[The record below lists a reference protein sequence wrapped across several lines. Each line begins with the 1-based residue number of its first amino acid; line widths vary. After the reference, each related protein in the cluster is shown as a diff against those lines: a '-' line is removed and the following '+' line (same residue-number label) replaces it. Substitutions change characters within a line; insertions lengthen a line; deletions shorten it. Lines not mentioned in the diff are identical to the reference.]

1 MNRHHPRRVRLA
13 RRFEQRSREK
23 GHVSDRRTLS
33 RQHGYGLV
41 LVLVL
46 ASVSFQVAAPEADW
60 SRLVG
65 IVLGAATVVTAVW
78 AARARRRWVWAI
90 ALLTAVLALG
100 AFVVLLATGDLGK
113 APAGL
118 VNAALILVAPA
129 VIGGGLVRD
138 FRAEGAVTVRTL
150 SGVLAI
156 YLLIGMAFA
165 LVASAVAAIQDG
177 PYFEGEAD
185 PTLSDFIYFSYV
197 TISTTG
203 YGDLLPVTDVGRML
217 AVAEALIGQIYLV
230 TVVALIVANLRPRAV
245 GR

>member
-1 MNRHHPRRVRLA
+1 
-13 RRFEQRSREK
+13 
-23 GHVSDRRTLS
+23 VSDRRTLS

-46 ASVSFQVAAPEADW
+46 VSVSFQVAAPEADW

-65 IVLGAATVVTAVW
+65 IVLGAATLVTAVW
-78 AARARRRWVWAI
+78 AARAQLGLVRVI
-90 ALLTAVLALG
+90 AALTTVVALG
-100 AFVVLLATGDLGK
+100 AVVVLLATGDLGK

-129 VIGGGLVRD
+129 VIAAGLVRD
-138 FRAEGAVTVRTL
+138 VRAEGAVTERTL

-165 LVASAVAAIQDG
+165 LVGSAVAAIEDG
-177 PYFEGEAD
+177 PYFEGETD

-197 TISTTG
+197 TLSTTG

-217 AVAEALIGQIYLV
+217 AVSEALIGQIYLV
-230 TVVALIVANLRPRAV
+230 TVVAMIVANLRPRAV
-245 GR
+245 GP

>member
-1 MNRHHPRRVRLA
+1 
-13 RRFEQRSREK
+13 
-23 GHVSDRRTLS
+23 VSDRRTLS

-60 SRLVG
+60 SRLVS

-78 AARARRRWVWAI
+78 AARAQRRWVRAV
-90 ALLTAVLALG
+90 AVLTAVLALG
-100 AFVVLLATGDLGK
+100 AVVVLLATGDLGK

-118 VNAALILVAPA
+118 VNAALILVAPP
-129 VIGGGLVRD
+129 VIAAGLVRD
-138 FRAEGAVTVRTL
+138 VRAEGAVTERTL

-165 LVASAVAAIQDG
+165 LVGSAVAAIEDG
-177 PYFEGEAD
+177 PYFEGETD
-185 PTLSDFIYFSYV
+185 PSLSDFIYFSYV
-197 TISTTG
+197 TLSTTG
-203 YGDLLPVTDVGRML
+203 YGDFLPVTDVGRML

-230 TVVALIVANLRPRAV
+230 TVVAMIVANIRPRAV